1 MLRNQKAQEITEV
14 LDPSQSDACCA
25 ELRLE
30 WILVCT
36 RRNAG
41 TVTRPGWMREQT
53 VLDYPLY
60 ALCWKQT
67 LLPASLVSTVPY
79 ETLYSIVRFLP
90 DGTPAAQGIGL
101 SQPFL
106 VPSVG
111 LYLAARPA
119 ACQGPRGCICL
130 TPF

>member
-1 MLRNQKAQEITEV
+1 V
-14 LDPSQSDACCA
+14 LA
-25 ELRLE
+25 ETLE
-30 WILVCT
+30 QLPD
-36 RRNAG
+36 
-41 TVTRPGWMREQT
+41 PGWMPEET
-53 VLDYPLY
+53 LLDYPLD

-79 ETLYSIVRFLP
+79 EILYPTVRFLP
-90 DGTPAAQGIGL
+90 DGTPAARGIGL

-119 ACQGPRGCICL
+119 ACQGPGGCKCL
-130 TPF
+130 TQF